1 MAGVLNFVKTAL
13 KICGVRIKAVT
24 LSPLSGK
31 SAEKPTNIE
40 TITID
45 KSSTRARFLTKHS
58 CQFLNKHNKAII
70 RRGIG
75 REPTGL
81 VLSKTIFKCLAF
93 FE

>member
-1 MAGVLNFVKTAL
+1 MAEVLNFVKTAL

-45 KSSTRARFLTKHS
+45 KSSTRARF
-58 CQFLNKHNKAII
+58 FNKTLMSILK
-70 RRGIG
+70 
-75 REPTGL
+75 
-81 VLSKTIFKCLAF
+81 
-93 FE
+93 